1 MSTLL
6 ILCFFPSHWLIS
18 YIGVFWPMPFL
29 RHVSRGNLA
38 ISKLLRKA
46 EDRKLGFDN
55 HSTTFSQQTMS
66 SYGETPWIPPG
77 WMAVVPHSSRLFWHE
92 GAESIEYLYSRFV
105 QSITGLRCRP
115 IYGHLDSRELRKH
128 QLPVPVAKETVKP
141 MGDICAAAEPSA
153 DGAPTN
159 KQPLDFC
166 LVFSHETDE
175 LGIEKP
181 IFQSLT

>member
-1 MSTLL
+1 
-6 ILCFFPSHWLIS
+6 
-18 YIGVFWPMPFL
+18 
-29 RHVSRGNLA
+29 
-38 ISKLLRKA
+38 
-46 EDRKLGFDN
+46 
-55 HSTTFSQQTMS
+55 MS
-66 SYGETPWIPPG
+66 S
-77 WMAVVPHSSRLFWHE
+77 
-92 GAESIEYLYSRFV
+92 
-105 QSITGLRCRP
+105 

-141 MGDICAAAEPSA
+141 MGDICAAANHLQMVP
-153 DGAPTN
+153 PTN